1 MAVREFIQCF
11 LIHEQN
17 DFFVLSQAK
26 RQADGGRSHAVVGHI
41 LAIDA
46 QRAFTVL
53 TADADAALGNARK
66 YQYALGS
73 RHQVLMLWIELIK
86 LLHRDVHA
94 LIDFSLGGSE

>member
-17 DFFVLSQAK
+17 DFFVLGQAK
-26 RQADGGRSHAVVGHI
+26 RQADGRRSHAVIGHI

-53 TADADAALGNARK
+53 AADADAALGNAWK
-66 YQYALGS
+66 YQYALCS
-73 RHQVLMLWIELIK
+73 CHEALMMWIELIK

-94 LIDFSLGGSE
+94 LIDLSLGGGE

>member
-17 DFFVLSQAK
+17 DFFVLGQTQ
-26 RQADGGRSHAVVGHI
+26 RQADGGRSHAVIGHI

-53 TADADAALGNARK
+53 TTDTDAALGNAWK
-66 YQYALGS
+66 YQYTLGS
-73 RHQVLMLWIELIK
+73 GHKVFMLWVELIK

-94 LIDFSLGGSE
+94 LIDLSLGGSE